1 MSKTRSQ
8 ESGVRG
14 QTSKVWKNKGQFF
27 QCLENQQSAIVNRQF
42 SRGLT
47 LIEVLLAIV
56 ILGIGSGVLM
66 LATGRCIAVVS
77 KARHYSN
84 AQRLIFQVG
93 AEHPL
98 TRGDISAGIE
108 SGEFD
113 GGYTWE
119 REVIEPEDENRE
131 GLYTIRTRVGWS
143 TRGKER
149 FEEVVTWHYI
159 EPEERN

>member
-1 MSKTRSQ
+1 MKCRRVFPRFGKTELRFSND
-8 ESGVRG
+8 
-14 QTSKVWKNKGQFF
+14 WKS
-27 QCLENQQSAIVNRQF
+27 LTPPLHHSTTPAHAASR
-42 SRGLT
+42 RGLS

-77 KARHYSN
+77 KARHYGN

-113 GGYTWE
+113 DGYEWE
-119 REVIEPEDENRE
+119 REVTEPENENRE
-131 GLYTIRTRVGWS
+131 GLYTVRTRVSWS

-159 EPEERN
+159 PIKEDL